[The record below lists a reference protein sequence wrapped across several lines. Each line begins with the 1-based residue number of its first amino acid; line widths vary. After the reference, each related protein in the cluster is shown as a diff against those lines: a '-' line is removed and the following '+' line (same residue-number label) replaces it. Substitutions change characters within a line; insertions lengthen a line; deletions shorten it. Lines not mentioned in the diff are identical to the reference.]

1 MGLRYLDA
9 ELPAGSFSELET
21 AGVVLQGLLTGRRSM
36 PVPPAEET
44 MTSTST
50 RLATLVDTVS
60 PELRER
66 ASAYDSEGRFVDES
80 YRILREHGFFGAGVP
95 VDLGGLGATHAEL
108 CDALRRLAHA
118 CPATALA
125 ASMHTHLV
133 AANVWKHVHGK
144 GGEGVLRRVAAE
156 QLVLVS
162 TGASDWLESNGT
174 LERVDGGYLATAKKS
189 FASGSPAGDLIVTSA
204 VYDDPVAGRT
214 VLHFA
219 VPLRADGVRVA
230 SDWDTLGMR
239 GTGSNTVHLERVRVP
254 DESIVLER
262 VAGAWHPFWSVVL
275 TVAAPIYMAPYVGIA
290 ESARDRAVEA
300 ARSRRDRPE
309 VALGSGELE
318 GTLTVARLGLGA
330 LVDNA
335 AGYAFEPT
343 IEGANRALIAKSITA
358 RAAIET
364 VDKAMEAAGGGAY
377 FRRAGLERLLRDV
390 RAAGYHPLP
399 ERRQQML
406 TGRVALGLDPV

>member
-1 MGLRYLDA
+1 
-9 ELPAGSFSELET
+9 
-21 AGVVLQGLLTGRRSM
+21 
-36 PVPPAEET
+36 
-44 MTSTST
+44 
-50 RLATLVDTVS
+50 
-60 PELRER
+60 
-66 ASAYDSEGRFVDES
+66 
-80 YRILREHGFFGAGVP
+80 
-95 VDLGGLGATHAEL
+95 
-108 CDALRRLAHA
+108 
-118 CPATALA
+118 
-125 ASMHTHLV
+125 
-133 AANVWKHVHGK
+133 
-144 GGEGVLRRVAAE
+144 
-156 QLVLVS
+156 
-162 TGASDWLESNGT
+162 
-174 LERVDGGYLATAKKS
+174 
-189 FASGSPAGDLIVTSA
+189 
-204 VYDDPVAGRT
+204 
-214 VLHFA
+214 
-219 VPLRADGVRVA
+219 
-230 SDWDTLGMR
+230 
-239 GTGSNTVHLERVRVP
+239 
-254 DESIVLER
+254 
-262 VAGAWHPFWSVVL
+262 VL

-309 VALGSGELE
+309 VALGIGELE